1 MLRRIAI
8 TSLLGVAAQ
17 PGQDTLPDNICED
30 VKVYDYAQKKC
41 IDPGASGTQE
51 APNAGPAGDAR
62 PAYRLNSFIEEL
74 ACDCYERECSCGRKC
89 DCKPPPA
96 KYPAPQNIVSSGS
109 GGWGGSCTCPD
120 GTTYWVGDNWDACAS
135 LACTGGTPGNC
146 IRHGGQW
153 SGRKV
158 QCAPPSDGCAC
169 CRARAPMCALPL
181 QPSLDAH
188 AVAGT
193 SRSTACATACCAT
206 ASENATASWPPCTT
220 HLEHRFINSR
230 SQGSPEEGRSTAA
243 GRVRYECM
251 DHDGVPLGLWW
262 FCALVCAP
270 IVCARGCSAFKKLLS
285 ARLHVKL
292 RPLWRL
298 RQGETVQ
305 EHGAR
310 RYICPPA
317 IIHLLL
323 QRLTNTRACHPQ
335 FGRRNKALPGAAPK
349 IPSPV
354 PSPGSE
360 RPRPVVSTM
369 SVRKPIAPSEPTHSP
384 SADYK
389 QLRCGPPTLRLSKA
403 QEPA

>member
-220 HLEHRFINSR
+220 HLESI
-230 SQGSPEEGRSTAA
+230 GSSIA
-243 GRVRYECM
+243 GRKGRRKKVGVLQPGAYVMNVWITMACRSVFGGFVR
-251 DHDGVPLGLWW
+251 W
-262 FCALVCAP
+262 CAP
-270 IVCARGCSAFKKLLS
+270 RSCA
-285 ARLHVKL
+285 
-292 RPLWRL
+292 
-298 RQGETVQ
+298 QGAVQ
-305 EHGAR
+305 V
-310 RYICPPA
+310 
-317 IIHLLL
+317 
-323 QRLTNTRACHPQ
+323 
-335 FGRRNKALPGAAPK
+335 AA
-349 IPSPV
+349 
-354 PSPGSE
+354 
-360 RPRPVVSTM
+360 
-369 SVRKPIAPSEPTHSP
+369 
-384 SADYK
+384 
-389 QLRCGPPTLRLSKA
+389 
-403 QEPA
+403 